1 MLSID
6 VGWSTIKVAA
16 ISPSSTTPQMLHF
29 GVEAGNN
36 IPLQAYIP
44 KSGPIRVGLEALE
57 FIHADPA
64 GSIGEVGSLL
74 WRTGYVF
81 RNGRRISIRDIG
93 AAFFSHIK
101 YRLSKDYQLT
111 QCLLTSTL
119 NPFVTEDRNLIAAAR
134 LGGLADVFWKPT
146 ALCIF
151 HLAQQQQSF
160 ADGVYAIL
168 DMGAGS
174 TNLEFVEKRGS
185 RASLIPDWPPRYS
198 PGVRIYEELVY
209 DHIRRQITS
218 LSHDASDFHKLRE
231 QIKYVISTLQDNAL
245 EDSFFEF
252 RLGND
257 VVTLPSRDLLNC
269 KRRCLNET
277 LDTLS
282 KNSQEPKSYF
292 AAPIHMIVSGGGSK
306 IPGVVE
312 SIRAEGWEVPIQ
324 FLENPEHASALG
336 LSLNAPPLKLRSDK
350 FAGVSTGTLAPPV
363 NITTLPLPKLKQIQC
378 SDPNCG
384 MLNDPQRLY
393 CFRCGNLLQDD
404 LAE

>member
-16 ISPSSTTPQMLHF
+16 ISPSSTTPQVLHL
-29 GVEAGNN
+29 GAEAGID

-44 KSGPIRVGLEALE
+44 KSGPIRVGAEALE
-57 FIHADPA
+57 FIHADPV

-101 YRLSKDYQLT
+101 QRLSRDYQLN
-111 QCLLTSTL
+111 QCILTSTL

-134 LGGLADVFWKPT
+134 LGGFADAFWKPT
-146 ALCIF
+146 ALCVF
-151 HLAQQQQSF
+151 QLAQYQQTF

-185 RASLIPDWPPRYS
+185 RSSLIPNWPPRYS

-209 DHIRRQITS
+209 DHIRRQIRT
-218 LSHDASDFHKLRE
+218 LSHDTSDFHKLRE
-231 QIKYVISTLQDNAL
+231 QIKHVISTLQDNAL

-252 RLGND
+252 RVGND

-282 KNSQEPKSYF
+282 KNSHEPKNYV

-306 IPGVVE
+306 IPGVVD

-324 FLENPEHASALG
+324 FLQNPEHASVLG
-336 LSLNAPPLKLRSDK
+336 LSLNTSPLKPRSDK
-350 FAGVSTGTLAPPV
+350 VVSVSTSTLRPPV
-363 NITTLPLPKLKQIQC
+363 NITTLPLPNLKQISC

-393 CFRCGNLLQDD
+393 CFRCGNLLCDD